1 MDYHFAAEGNR
12 PAVDLTWYHGPT
24 RPAIFSESGATKGG
38 NGTLFVGERG
48 MMFADYGKYV
58 LLPQEQFKDFVP
70 PKASIPP
77 SIGHHQEWIKA
88 CKEGTPTT
96 CNFDYSGAL
105 AETVLLG
112 NVAYRSGK
120 KISWNPE
127 TGTTGDAEAD
137 RYLKRD
143 YRKGWEL

>member
-1 MDYHFAAEGNR
+1 MLLASY
-12 PAVDLTWYHGPT
+12 
-24 RPAIFSESGATKGG
+24 GG
-38 NGTLFVGERG
+38 HKLWPEE
-48 MMFADYGKYV
+48 D
-58 LLPQEQFKDFVP
+58 FKDYQRP
-70 PKASIPP
+70 PKTIPK
-77 SIGHHQEWIKA
+77 SIGHHNEWIKA

-96 CNFDYSGAL
+96 CNFQYSGAL

-137 RYLKRD
+137 QFLKRE